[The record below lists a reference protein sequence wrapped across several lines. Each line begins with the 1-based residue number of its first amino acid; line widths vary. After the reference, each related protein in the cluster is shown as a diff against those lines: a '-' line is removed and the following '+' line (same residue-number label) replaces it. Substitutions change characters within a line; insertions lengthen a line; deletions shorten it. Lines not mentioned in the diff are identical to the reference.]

1 MAGSPSFDTINR
13 FFNAEVLLGYFM
25 WDNWGEQSLLYSFL
39 QEKSEK
45 LVREDAQLLDVAVI
59 LSLYIF
65 FLF

>member
-1 MAGSPSFDTINR
+1 
-13 FFNAEVLLGYFM
+13 M

-45 LVREDAQLLDVAVI
+45 LVREDAQLLDVEVI

-65 FLF
+65 FFFNPGFYCFSSAYTKETLDCSLI

>member
-1 MAGSPSFDTINR
+1 
-13 FFNAEVLLGYFM
+13 M

-59 LSLYIF
+59 LSLYF
-65 FLF
+65 FFSFFNPGFYCFSSAYTKETLDCSLI

>member
-1 MAGSPSFDTINR
+1 
-13 FFNAEVLLGYFM
+13 M